1 MKQARWTMNRKTAAL
16 SFLGVCLVL
25 AMLLVAK
32 AISPI
37 LSGSIFAIALVGFG
51 ILSRGFTYKK

>member
-1 MKQARWTMNRKTAAL
+1 MNRKTAAL

-37 LSGSIFAIALVGFG
+37 LSGSIFAIALVAFG
-51 ILSRGFTYKK
+51 IFSHGFTYKK